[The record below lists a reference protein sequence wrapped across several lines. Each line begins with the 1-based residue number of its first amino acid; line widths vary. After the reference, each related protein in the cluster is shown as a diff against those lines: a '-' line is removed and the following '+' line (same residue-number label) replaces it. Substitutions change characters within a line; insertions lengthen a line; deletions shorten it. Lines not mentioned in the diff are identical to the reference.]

1 ETSGSRSSASTR
13 SISDPAWHRL
23 PHGAR
28 TTPAR
33 SARGPARRRLAARL
47 GRHRFDPG
55 HTVVRS
61 TAYSTKGTTMS
72 TTPATAIAPRREL
85 AQRAADGV
93 EVTLYWDSICDSV
106 AVEVRDASSEKTFEI
121 TVPRDRALDAFHHPF
136 AYAASLTPRDAPPL
150 ASAAQR

>member
-1 ETSGSRSSASTR
+1 STNSRSTRGRARPSSPGPSPTSANCTDYSTGCETSGSRSSASTR

-121 TVPRDRALDAFHHPF
+121 TV
-136 AYAASLTPRDAPPL
+136 
-150 ASAAQR
+150 